1 MVYCIFFIFLSLEI
15 LLSWVLIILICC
27 FVIVV
32 FFLIWDRI
40 LMVFCFRFF
49 NIIILCFKSFFSFK
63 VILFLC
69 LIWFSD
75 LVIEL

>member
-1 MVYCIFFIFLSLEI
+1 MVYCIFRIFLSLEI
-15 LLSWVLIILICC
+15 LFSWVLIILICC
-27 FVIVV
+27 FVMVV

-49 NIIILCFKSFFSFK
+49 NIIILCFKSFRNFR
-63 VILFLC
+63 VILFLR